1 MTKKKFL
8 RALRMKLVSLPAQ
21 ERNDIIDYYSEII
34 GDGVESGK
42 SEEETV
48 ASLGSVDEIAK
59 RIIAERR
66 GDGVKNSGAKNAA
79 VATGLVLGSPVWLPV
94 LIVLFVC
101 CIAVAIAVV
110 SVLAALFAAALALML
125 AFIGGLVSCFMLLSA
140 NPLGAV
146 FQVGAGLLSLG
157 LGILLAIALVKVSKY
172 FFKAVKF
179 LITLPVRLFS
189 GRKGGGKNV

>member
-1 MTKKKFL
+1 MNKKKFL
-8 RALRMKLVSLPAQ
+8 RALRMKLISLPAQ

-42 SEEETV
+42 SEEEV
-48 ASLGSVDEIAK
+48 IASLGSVGEVAK
-59 RIIAERR
+59 RIIDERR
-66 GDGVKNSGAKNAA
+66 GDGVKSSGAKNAA
-79 VATGLVLGSPVWLPV
+79 VATGLVLGSPVWLPL

-125 AFIGGLVSCFMLLSA
+125 AFIAGLVSCFILLSA

-157 LGILLAIALVKVSKY
+157 LGILLALGLVKVSKY

-179 LITLPVRLFS
+179 LITLPVKLLS